1 MFNSADYNIKKYD
14 PEEENKEKNYIEKKR
29 RKPSFNK
36 KKLEILKNKDPLVG
50 IFGKDYIIYKRNKS
64 V

>member
-1 MFNSADYNIKKYD
+1 MFNSGDYHIKKYE
-14 PEEENKEKNYIEKKR
+14 PEENKEKNYIEKKR

-50 IFGKDYIIYKRNKS
+50 IFGKDYIIYKRSNN

>member
-1 MFNSADYNIKKYD
+1 MFNSGDYHIKKYD
-14 PEEENKEKNYIEKKR
+14 PEEENKEKYYIEKKR

-50 IFGKDYIIYKRNKS
+50 IFGKDYIIYKRSNN

>member
-1 MFNSADYNIKKYD
+1 MFYSEYYNIKKYD

-29 RKPSFNK
+29 RKKTFNK
-36 KKLEILKNKDPLVG
+36 TKLEILKNKDPLVG

>member
-1 MFNSADYNIKKYD
+1 MFESADYHIKKYD

-29 RKPSFNK
+29 RKKTFNK
-36 KKLEILKNKDPLVG
+36 TKLEILKNKDPLVAM
-50 IFGKDYIIYKRNKS
+50 FGKDYIIYKRSKS

>member
-1 MFNSADYNIKKYD
+1 MFDSGDYNIKRYD

-50 IFGKDYIIYKRNKS
+50 IFGKDYIIYKRSKS

>member
-1 MFNSADYNIKKYD
+1 MFDSGDYNIKRYD
-14 PEEENKEKNYIEKKR
+14 PEEENKEKYYIEKKR

>member
-1 MFNSADYNIKKYD
+1 MFDSGDYNIKRYD

>member
-1 MFNSADYNIKKYD
+1 MFDSEYYNIKKYE
-14 PEEENKEKNYIEKKR
+14 PEEEKEKNYIEKKR

-50 IFGKDYIIYKRNKS
+50 IFGKDYIIYKRSKS

>member
-1 MFNSADYNIKKYD
+1 MFDSEYYNIKKYE
-14 PEEENKEKNYIEKKR
+14 PEEEKEKNYIEKKR